1 MRRLPVAGLHL
12 QPAGYYK
19 TLPGEGQ
26 DSGRSGRRG
35 AGILKIIVC
44 IKQLPDGSLN
54 PFDTSALESAL
65 RIEDICRQKSQFCE
79 ITVVS
84 MGRLGM
90 APLLED
96 LTRLGNVKG
105 VLLSDKDFAG
115 ADTLATSKTL
125 AAWMDKQDYDLILCG
140 RQSIDGET
148 AQVGP
153 EIAQMLGILV
163 KTCVLAVEL
172 AAGTEANKNVEN
184 DATENTGART
194 GIICQTRI
202 GTEQV
207 ALPCV
212 VTMERSNVLRFPSLW
227 AKKKEVL
234 VQNREDLGIPAQEC
248 GLMGS
253 PTRVLESY
261 ENTGGRRKC
270 RYISASELTAI
281 LDATENK
288 SSAEQTEYAKHGQE
302 IQSPR
307 DAQSTEQAE
316 EREGNRGKNAALAGF
331 RVAPGEKKLDAI
343 WVTNEELLPI
353 GNILAQKTVLVPLK
367 EENLEAFLEKV
378 RKEKPAVILTPADWE
393 SRSLAPRAAAALQTG
408 LCADCTGLVVE
419 EKELHMI
426 RPALAGNRIAK
437 IRCRTFPVMATIR
450 TAGKSREELVFA
462 IGKGALSVK
471 NEIIACAEKYRG
483 TLAASRACVESGGMP
498 YEWQVGLTG
507 RSIAPKI
514 YLAFG
519 ISGAVHHIVGME
531 RSGTVIAVNTDP
543 NAPIF
548 SYADYGIV
556 GKAEDVLRVL

>member
-1 MRRLPVAGLHL
+1 M
-12 QPAGYYK
+12 
-19 TLPGEGQ
+19 
-26 DSGRSGRRG
+26 
-35 AGILKIIVC
+35 KIIVC

-65 RIEDICRQKSQFCE
+65 RIEDICRQKSQLCE
-79 ITVVS
+79 ITAVS
-84 MGRLGM
+84 MGRQGM
-90 APLLED
+90 ALLLEE
-96 LTRLGNVKG
+96 LTRLGNIKG

-125 AAWMDKQDYDLILCG
+125 AAWIGKQDYDLILCG

-153 EIAQMLGILV
+153 EIAQMLGIPV
-163 KTCVLAVEL
+163 KTCVLSVEP
-172 AAGTEANKNVEN
+172 AAGTEANEN
-184 DATENTGART
+184 AGTGAETEATAETTDRIVCHTRT
-194 GIICQTRI
+194 

-207 ALPCV
+207 DLPCV

-234 VQNREDLGIPAQEC
+234 VQNREDLGIPVQEC
-248 GLMGS
+248 GLKGS

-261 ENTGGRRKC
+261 ENTGGQRKC
-270 RYISASELTAI
+270 RYIQADELTAI
-281 LDATENK
+281 LDATEDK
-288 SSAEQTEYAKHGQE
+288 SSAKQAEWAKHGQDR
-302 IQSPR
+302 QSSR
-307 DAQSTEQAE
+307 DTQSTEQVE
-316 EREGNRGKNAALAGF
+316 GREGNRGKNAALAGF

-343 WVTNEELLPI
+343 WVTDEELFTI

-378 RKEKPAVILTPADWE
+378 RKEKPAVILTPADWM
-393 SRSLAPRAAAALQTG
+393 SRSLAPRVAAALQTG

-437 IRCRTFPVMATIR
+437 IRCRTFPVMATVR

-471 NEIIACAEKYRG
+471 NEIISCAKKYRG
-483 TLAASRACVESGGMP
+483 TLAASRACVETGGMP

-548 SYADYGIV
+548 SYADYGII

>member
-1 MRRLPVAGLHL
+1 M
-12 QPAGYYK
+12 
-19 TLPGEGQ
+19 
-26 DSGRSGRRG
+26 
-35 AGILKIIVC
+35 KIIVC

-65 RIEDICRQKSQFCE
+65 RIEDACRQKAQPCE
-79 ITVVS
+79 ITAVS
-84 MGRLGM
+84 MGRQGM
-90 APLLED
+90 APLLEE
-96 LTRLGNVKG
+96 LTRLGNIKG

-125 AAWMDKQDYDLILCG
+125 ATWINKQDYDLILCG

-153 EIAQMLGILV
+153 EIAQMLGIPV

-172 AAGTEANKNVEN
+172 AAGTEADEN
-184 DATENTGART
+184 AGTRAETEANAEAKVR
-194 GIICQTRI
+194 IICHTRT

-207 ALPCV
+207 VLPCV

-234 VQNREDLGIPAQEC
+234 VQNREDLGISAQEC
-248 GLMGS
+248 GLKGS

-261 ENTGGRRKC
+261 ENTGGQRKC
-270 RYISASELTAI
+270 RYIQADELTAI
-281 LDATENK
+281 LEDMEYK
-288 SSAEQTEYAKHGQE
+288 SSAKQAECAKHGQDM
-302 IQSPR
+302 QSLQ
-307 DAQSTEQAE
+307 DTQSMGQAE
-316 EREGNRGKNAALAGF
+316 EREGSRGKNAALAGF
-331 RVAPGEKKLDAI
+331 RIAPGEKKLNEI
-343 WVTNEELLPI
+343 WVTSVELLPI
-353 GNILAQKTVLVPLK
+353 GNILAEKTTLIPLTK
-367 EENLEAFLEKV
+367 ENPEAFLEKV
-378 RKEKPAVILTPADWE
+378 KNDRPTVILAPADWE
-393 SRSLAPRAAAALQTG
+393 SRSLAPRVAAALQTG
-408 LCADCTGLVVE
+408 LCADCTGLIVE
-419 EKELHMI
+419 NGELHMI

-437 IRCRTFPVMATIR
+437 IRCETVPVMATVR
-450 TAGKSREELVFA
+450 TAEKSPEELVFA

-471 NEIIACAEKYRG
+471 EEIIACAAKYRG
-483 TLAASRACVESGGMP
+483 TLAASRACVESGGVP

-519 ISGAVHHIVGME
+519 ISGAIHHIVGME

-548 SYADYGIV
+548 SYADYGII

>member
-1 MRRLPVAGLHL
+1 M
-12 QPAGYYK
+12 
-19 TLPGEGQ
+19 
-26 DSGRSGRRG
+26 
-35 AGILKIIVC
+35 KIIVC

-65 RIEDICRQKSQFCE
+65 RIEDICRQKSQPCE

-90 APLLED
+90 VPLLED

-153 EIAQMLGILV
+153 EIAQLLGIPA

-172 AAGTEANKNVEN
+172 AAGTEANENVGTDAIETAEAEKIEN
-184 DATENTGART
+184 AGVQVNATAGEIIEVGTGTEAEANAMVGIVCHTRT
-194 GIICQTRI
+194 

-212 VTMERSNVLRFPSLW
+212 ITMERSNVLRFPSLW

-270 RYISASELTAI
+270 RYLSASELITI
-281 LDATENK
+281 LNDTEYK
-288 SSAEQTEYAKHGQE
+288 GSAEQTEYAKHGQE
-302 IQSPR
+302 IQNSR

-316 EREGNRGKNAALAGF
+316 EREGNGGKNAALAGF

-353 GNILAQKTVLVPLK
+353 GNLLAQKTVLVPLK

-437 IRCRTFPVMATIR
+437 IRCRTFPVMATVR